1 MTTINTLSRQPTKLD
16 YASPTQFKFSIIKL
30 PKVEYFCTAA
40 TIPGIELGET
50 SQPTPLKNIPV
61 PGDKLT
67 YSNLTMT
74 FLCDE
79 YLENFREL
87 HGWMVGLGFPQDHN
101 QFGTLLRGGQD
112 RFPTSKTRDYVGDAG
127 KVTAPPPNVGAIYSD
142 ATLSVLSAK
151 NNSIVEVRFR
161 DIFPISLSSLSYNQQ
176 AADVDYLTC
185 DVVFGYKLYEFA
197 ETGASKTTTTT
208 S

>member
-1 MTTINTLSRQPTKLD
+1 MSVRDI
-16 YASPTQFKFSIIKL
+16 FKFL
-30 PKVEYFCTAA
+30 LNRCPKVDFYCNTAN
-40 TIPGIELGET
+40 IPEVTLGT
-50 SQPTPLKNIPV
+50 AVQSSYLKQIPV

-151 NNSIVEVRFR
+151 NNSIVEVRFS